1 MAESTLKPL
10 ADRVV
15 VRPLSKEEQ
24 TASGIILPDTA
35 SKEKPQE
42 GEVLAVGPGKLDQS
56 GKRIA
61 LEVEIGNRVLFSK
74 YSPTEV
80 EVDGEELL
88 VVSEGDIL
96 AVIK

>member
-42 GEVLAVGPGKLDQS
+42 GKVIAVGPGKLDQS